1 MDIRQ
6 YLHVPLNELII
17 NSTKLYF
24 IKFDKF
30 LIKVIIIYN
39 SKLWIKIN
47 KDCWLSFHFKY

>member
-6 YLHVPLNELII
+6 YLHVPLNELI
-17 NSTKLYF
+17 NEYKLYF

-30 LIKVIIIYN
+30 LVKVVIIYN

-47 KDCWLSFHFKY
+47 KDSFG